1 MRYALRLI
9 SFASATACA
18 IFSLIGVFLLLT
30 GCNYAHHRFP
40 PSVKILVSDNPY
52 RRRLLYIRICLQVVH
67 TKFNEASKPTQP
79 SEPYSG
85 AFRREPIPGS
95 IGFSQSILHLTAIY
109 IVLHSILHDR

>member
-40 PSVKILVSDNPY
+40 PSVKILVFPTILIGVGFFISAFVYRWFIQNSTKPPSRPSLPNLIRAPFDANRFQAVSD
-52 RRRLLYIRICLQVVH
+52 
-67 TKFNEASKPTQP
+67 FP
-79 SEPYSG
+79 SP
-85 AFRREPIPGS
+85 FC
-95 IGFSQSILHLTAIY
+95 T
-109 IVLHSILHDR
+109 